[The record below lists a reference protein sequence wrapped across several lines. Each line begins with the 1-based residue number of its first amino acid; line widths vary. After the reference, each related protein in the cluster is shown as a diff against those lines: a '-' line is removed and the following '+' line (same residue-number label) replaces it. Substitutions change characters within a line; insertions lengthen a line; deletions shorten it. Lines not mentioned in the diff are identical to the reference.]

1 VTADMIIVGAGPA
14 GAAAALE
21 ATRGG
26 ARVVLLER
34 TTFPREKACG
44 DGLTPRALDSLKR
57 LGVTV
62 PQGLEIRRMVVHSS
76 AALDRPVSVA
86 LETGQATVLPRFE
99 LDDRI
104 ANAASQEG
112 ADLQTQSL
120 AESLLVEEGRVAGV
134 RRRTPAGVAESLR
147 APLVLLAE
155 GSAGGLTRQ
164 APLPAVRGRCTC
176 FAARRYMEGVEWGES
191 NAFEF
196 VLPIVESG
204 SPLIGYAW
212 MFPLPGGRANVGIGF
227 LADTDTRAHLRDALE
242 NFERTLQTH
251 DPRFARARPC
261 GRIMGAPIRLG
272 ARGAASHAPG
282 LLVAGDAAGLANP
295 IWAEGIS
302 GALESGQIAG
312 RTALAHLDG
321 GVPLSTYA
329 GALRNREPVI
339 DRLGPTVPTLYSF
352 CRHVAWDVPSLCA
365 QTSDLSR
372 AAVRMIKAEVPSPAE
387 SPPADRGSLLP
398 EIVIA
403 AQTARRRALWVAGR
417 DRPFYGGI
425 LEELDRVCTTAP
437 PPVALA
443 VYAGYVRAAGR
454 SDDLD
459 EPQVRRAAVCLELL
473 RWALALLNELGPTPR
488 GSDPPPPPRGRDW
501 LVSTLGLSLADR
513 LLARTF
519 DLTARL
525 PERARLAVARAH
537 MDIAESCAL
546 ESAAAASGP
555 SLAADAETLLVG
567 KAARTGAFL
576 AGASEIQAAS
586 LEHAAREAAEGLPQS
601 FLERFF
607 GSSHRHQTHSGYEAG
622 GARG

>member
-1 VTADMIIVGAGPA
+1 VTADMIIVGAGPG

-34 TTFPREKACG
+34 TIFPREKACG

-57 LGVTV
+57 LGVTI
-62 PQGLEIRRMVVHSS
+62 PHGLGIRRMVLHST
-76 AALDRPVSVA
+76 AALDRPVSIP
-86 LETGQATVLPRFE
+86 LETGQATVLPRFD

-120 AESLLVEEGRVAGV
+120 VESLLVEEGRVVGV

-176 FAARRYMEGVEWGES
+176 FAARRYLEGVEWGES
-191 NAFEF
+191 SAFEF

-227 LADTDTRAHLRDALE
+227 LANTDTRAHLREALQA
-242 NFERTLQTH
+242 FERTLQKH
-251 DPRFARARPC
+251 DPRFAHARPC
-261 GRIMGAPIRLG
+261 GRIIGAPIRLG

-282 LLVAGDAAGLANP
+282 LLVVGDAAGLANP

-302 GALESGQIAG
+302 GALESGRIAG
-312 RTALAHLDG
+312 RTALAYLDG

-352 CRHVAWDVPSLCA
+352 YRHVAWDVPSLCA
-365 QTSDLSR
+365 QTSDVSR
-372 AAVRMIKAEVPSPAE
+372 AVVRMIKAELSPVE
-387 SPPADRGSLLP
+387 SPLESRAGLIP
-398 EIVIA
+398 EIVSA

-425 LEELDRVCTTAP
+425 LEELDRVCTIAP

-443 VYAGYVRAAGR
+443 VYAGCARAAGH
-454 SDDLD
+454 SHHLD
-459 EPQVRRAAVCLELL
+459 RPRVRRAAVCLELL
-473 RWALALLNELGPTPR
+473 RWAIGLLEELGQPPN
-488 GSDPPPPPRGRDW
+488 GPGPPPPPRGRDW
-501 LVSTLGLSLADR
+501 LASTLGLSLADR
-513 LLARTF
+513 LLARSF
-519 DLTARL
+519 DLTTRL
-525 PERARLAVARAH
+525 PKHVRLAVARAH
-537 MDIAESCAL
+537 LDIAESRAL
-546 ESAAAASGP
+546 RSAEATSGP
-555 SLAADAETLLVG
+555 SQATDAGILLVG
-567 KAARTGAFL
+567 QAARTGAVL
-576 AGASEIQAAS
+576 AGASETQAIS
-586 LEHAAREAAEGLPQS
+586 LEHSAREAAKGPPQS
-601 FLERFF
+601 FLERFL
-607 GSSHRHQTHSGYEAG
+607 GPNHRHQTHSLHEAD
-622 GARG
+622 GAWG